1 MSLKSARKC
10 LGGMSRTRARLP
22 ALACRV
28 ILSRRGL
35 CLPCGRPTGSRP
47 GPRRGFH
54 VPHERPAAGVG
65 ASYIPGTA
73 MLARPIP
80 LPRPAP
86 AATQRPVPAP
96 RWFFPTSRASHNE
109 TSTEVYAIHPSGLPL
124 ACDPRLGQG
133 SLGFSPSFG
142 PRRCQRRTS
151 GWGQACEHLPGTTL
165 STSVDPPI
173 RELNRTVQ
181 LRVARSLCSY
191 AELCREV
198 AAHIDNF
205 SGQHRHNQDVGII
218 EEGEELLGVVEDP
231 GSRTTRA
238 SASFPAGPPTR
249 TRPSR

>member
-1 MSLKSARKC
+1 L
-10 LGGMSRTRARLP
+10 MSRFPGAFRLP

-35 CLPCGRPTGSRP
+35 CLPCGRPTGLRP

-86 AATQRPVPAP
+86 AASQRPVPAP

-181 LRVARSLCSY
+181 LRVARRPCDYADKRKTNSLCRMGFQAS
-191 AELCREV
+191 L
-198 AAHIDNF
+198 
-205 SGQHRHNQDVGII
+205 GII
-218 EEGEELLGVVEDP
+218 R
-231 GSRTTRA
+231 GSA
-238 SASFPAGPPTR
+238 
-249 TRPSR
+249 